1 MTNIYIV
8 GKIYLTHF
16 NQPIICLVKEDMVNN
31 SSSKIKKL
39 KEQGVLNPKAEKVK
53 DELFQKYDFFDPQ
66 DLLQVKYEML
76 RRVQKDGSTVLNAS
90 QKFGF
95 SRPSFYKAQND
106 FSTKGLPGLIPR
118 QKGPK
123 EAHKLSGDVME
134 YVDQTI
140 AKDNTLKAAKIVS
153 LLQKR
158 FSLKVHPRSI
168 ERALA
173 RRKKKG

>member
-1 MTNIYIV
+1 
-8 GKIYLTHF
+8 LA
-16 NQPIICLVKEDMVNN
+16 KEDLVNN
-31 SSSKIKKL
+31 SGSKIKKL
-39 KEQGVLNPKAEKVK
+39 KEQGVLNPKAEKVT
-53 DELFQKYDFFDPQ
+53 DEMFEKNEFFDSQ

-76 RRVQKDGSTVLNAS
+76 RRVQKDGWTVLKAS

-123 EAHKLSGDVME
+123 EAHKLSADVME

-153 LLQKR
+153 LLEKR

>member
-1 MTNIYIV
+1 M
-8 GKIYLTHF
+8 
-16 NQPIICLVKEDMVNN
+16 NN

-106 FSTKGLPGLIPR
+106 FITNGLPGLIPR

-168 ERALA
+168 ERAIA
-173 RRKKKG
+173 RRKKKGKHKANLL

>member
-1 MTNIYIV
+1 
-8 GKIYLTHF
+8 
-16 NQPIICLVKEDMVNN
+16 VNN
-31 SSSKIKKL
+31 SDLKIKKL

-106 FSTKGLPGLIPR
+106 FITNGLPGLIPR

-123 EAHKLSGDVME
+123 QAHKLSGDVME
-134 YVDQTI
+134 FVAQAID
-140 AKDNTLKAAKIVS
+140 KDNTLKAAKIVS
-153 LLQKR
+153 LLEKR
-158 FSLKVHPRSI
+158 FNLKVHPSG
-168 ERALA
+168 ACQ
-173 RRKKKG
+173 

>member
-1 MTNIYIV
+1 M
-8 GKIYLTHF
+8 
-16 NQPIICLVKEDMVNN
+16 NN
-31 SSSKIKKL
+31 SDLKIKKL

-76 RRVQKDGSTVLNAS
+76 RRVQKDGSTVVNAS

-106 FSTKGLPGLIPR
+106 FITNGLPGLIPR

-134 YVDQTI
+134 FVAQAID
-140 AKDNTLKAAKIVS
+140 KDNTLKAAKIVS
-153 LLQKR
+153 LLDKR
-158 FSLKVHPRSI
+158 FNLKVHPRSI
-168 ERALA
+168 ERAIA
-173 RRKKKG
+173 RRKKKGKHKAILL

>member
-1 MTNIYIV
+1 M
-8 GKIYLTHF
+8 
-16 NQPIICLVKEDMVNN
+16 NN
-31 SSSKIKKL
+31 SGSQIKKL
-39 KEQGVLNPKAEKVK
+39 KEQGVLNAKAEKVK

-123 EAHKLSGDVME
+123 QAHKLSGDVME

>member
-1 MTNIYIV
+1 M
-8 GKIYLTHF
+8 
-16 NQPIICLVKEDMVNN
+16 NN

-106 FSTKGLPGLIPR
+106 FITNGLPGLIPR

>member
-1 MTNIYIV
+1 
-8 GKIYLTHF
+8 
-16 NQPIICLVKEDMVNN
+16 MVNN
-31 SSSKIKKL
+31 SDLKIKKL
-39 KEQGVLNPKAEKVK
+39 KEQGVLNTKAEKVK

-76 RRVQKDGSTVLNAS
+76 RRVQKDGSTVVNAS

-106 FSTKGLPGLIPR
+106 FITNGLPGLIPR

-134 YVDQTI
+134 FVAQAID
-140 AKDNTLKAAKIVS
+140 KDNTLKAAKIVS
-153 LLQKR
+153 LLDKR
-158 FSLKVHPRSI
+158 FNLKVHPRSI
-168 ERALA
+168 ERAIA
-173 RRKKKG
+173 RRKKKGKHKAILL

>member
-1 MTNIYIV
+1 
-8 GKIYLTHF
+8 
-16 NQPIICLVKEDMVNN
+16 MVNN
-31 SSSKIKKL
+31 SDSKIKKL

-106 FSTKGLPGLIPR
+106 FITNGLPGLIPR

-123 EAHKLSGDVME
+123 QAHKLSGDVME
-134 YVDQTI
+134 FVAQAID
-140 AKDNTLKAAKIVS
+140 KDNKLKAAKIVS
-153 LLQKR
+153 LLEKR
-158 FSLKVHPRSI
+158 FNLKVHPRSV
-168 ERALA
+168 ERAIA
-173 RRKKKG
+173 RRKKKGKHKAIFL

>member
-1 MTNIYIV
+1 
-8 GKIYLTHF
+8 
-16 NQPIICLVKEDMVNN
+16 MVNN
-31 SSSKIKKL
+31 SGSKIKKL
-39 KEQGVLNPKAEKVK
+39 KEQGILNPKAEKVK
-53 DELFQKYDFFDPQ
+53 DALFQKYDFFDPQ

-76 RRVQKDGSTVLNAS
+76 RRVQKDRWTVKKAS
-90 QKFGF
+90 QQFGF
-95 SRPSFYKAQND
+95 SRPSFYKTQND

-134 YVDQTI
+134 YVDQAI

-153 LLQKR
+153 LLEKR

-173 RRKKKG
+173 RRKKKGKHKANLL

>member
-1 MTNIYIV
+1 M
-8 GKIYLTHF
+8 
-16 NQPIICLVKEDMVNN
+16 DN
-31 SSSKIKKL
+31 SGSKIKKL
-39 KEQGVLNPKAEKVK
+39 KDQGVLNPKAEKVK
-53 DELFQKYDFFDPQ
+53 DELFEKNEFFDPQ

-76 RRVQKDGSTVLNAS
+76 RRVQKDGWTVLKAS

-123 EAHKLSGDVME
+123 KAHKLSGDVME
-134 YVDQTI
+134 YVDQAI
-140 AKDNTLKAAKIVS
+140 AKDNTLKAAEIVS
-153 LLQKR
+153 LLEKR
-158 FSLKVHPRSI
+158 FSLKVHSRSI

>member
-1 MTNIYIV
+1 M
-8 GKIYLTHF
+8 
-16 NQPIICLVKEDMVNN
+16 NN
-31 SSSKIKKL
+31 SDLKIKKL

-153 LLQKR
+153 LLEKR
-158 FSLKVHPRSI
+158 FNLKVHPRSI
-168 ERALA
+168 ERAIA
-173 RRKKKG
+173 RRKKKGKHKAILL

>member
-1 MTNIYIV
+1 
-8 GKIYLTHF
+8 
-16 NQPIICLVKEDMVNN
+16 
-31 SSSKIKKL
+31 
-39 KEQGVLNPKAEKVK
+39 
-53 DELFQKYDFFDPQ
+53 
-66 DLLQVKYEML
+66 ML
-76 RRVQKDGSTVLNAS
+76 RRVQKDGWTVLKAS

-95 SRPSFYKAQND
+95 SRPSFYKTKND

-153 LLQKR
+153 LLKKR

>member
-1 MTNIYIV
+1 M
-8 GKIYLTHF
+8 
-16 NQPIICLVKEDMVNN
+16 
-31 SSSKIKKL
+31 
-39 KEQGVLNPKAEKVK
+39 NPKAEKVK
-53 DELFQKYDFFDPQ
+53 DELFEKNEFFDPQ

-76 RRVQKDGSTVLNAS
+76 RRVQKDGWTVLKAS

-123 EAHKLSGDVME
+123 EAHKLSADVME

-140 AKDNTLKAAKIVS
+140 AKDNTLKAAKMIVS
-153 LLQKR
+153 LLEKR